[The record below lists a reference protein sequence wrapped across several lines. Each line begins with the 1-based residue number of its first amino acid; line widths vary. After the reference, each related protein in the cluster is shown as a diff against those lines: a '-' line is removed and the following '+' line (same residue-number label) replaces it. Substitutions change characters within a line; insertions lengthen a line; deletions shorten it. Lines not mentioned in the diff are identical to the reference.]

1 MCLSLDSLSKTSR
14 KSTLLCFPPPHIIY
28 TALYALVDSKKK
40 KKRLIIFKLICG
52 WAFIRI
58 VLLNSLKYS
67 FTPACSYPN
76 GVGFLADETLII
88 VRVRIMAKLGKKL
101 LIG

>member
-40 KKRLIIFKLICG
+40 RLIIFNLICG

-58 VLLNSLKYS
+58 ALLNSLKYS

-76 GVGFLADETLII
+76 GVWFLADETLII